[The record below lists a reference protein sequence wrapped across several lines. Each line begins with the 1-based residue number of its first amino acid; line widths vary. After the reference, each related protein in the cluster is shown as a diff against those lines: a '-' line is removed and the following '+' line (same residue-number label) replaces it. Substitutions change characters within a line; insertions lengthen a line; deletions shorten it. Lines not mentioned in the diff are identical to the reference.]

1 MLMKREEIKMKTI
14 NHDLVT
20 VLFTFKLGIS
30 LVKKTLYRENLFINI
45 SMNILV

>member
-1 MLMKREEIKMKTI
+1 MKTI

-30 LVKKTLYRENLFINI
+30 LVKKTFRENLFINI